1 MRTIRLTAL
10 LLAVSVLDAAAQ
22 TTAIRFARVWD
33 GERVVE
39 NAVVVVDSGRIV
51 RVCLSAATTWA
62 RAEEDRPPQSWRG
75 ARSSARESH
84 AASASGC
91 SAAGPPEKSK

>member
-33 GERVVE
+33 GERVIE
-39 NAVVVVDSGRIV
+39 KAVVVVESGRIV
-51 RVCLSAATTWA
+51 RV
-62 RAEEDRPPQSWRG
+62 
-75 ARSSARESH
+75 
-84 AASASGC
+84 ASGM
-91 SAAGPPEKSK
+91 AIPPGATVVDLSRYTGLPA

>member
-39 NAVVVVDSGRIV
+39 DAVVVGGGGRSV
-51 RVCLSAATTWA
+51 RVAGGVASRAGATVGVLS
-62 RAEEDRPPQSWRG
+62 R
-75 ARSSARESH
+75 
-84 AASASGC
+84 
-91 SAAGPPEKSK
+91 